1 MNQFLRAGNR
11 GRRVAT
17 YATRVNHIPLTWEI
31 SISAPA
37 AGRRQGLD

>member
-1 MNQFLRAGNR
+1 MNQFHRAGNR
-11 GRRVAT
+11 GRRDAT
-17 YATRVNHIPLTWEI
+17 YASRVKPIPLTWEI